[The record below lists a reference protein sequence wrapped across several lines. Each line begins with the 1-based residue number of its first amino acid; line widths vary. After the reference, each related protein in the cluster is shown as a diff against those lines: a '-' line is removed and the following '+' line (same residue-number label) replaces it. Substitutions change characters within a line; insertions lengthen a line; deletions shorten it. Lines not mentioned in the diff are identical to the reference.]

1 MANFL
6 GLIALIGV
14 FALVV
19 YLQKQ
24 GYKRARGCELGG
36 VCCGIAHKLNV
47 PENAVKIG
55 AVLAVLLTGGIAILA
70 YVFAWLIWPT
80 E

>member
-6 GLIALIGV
+6 GLLALIATFV
-14 FALVV
+14 LVV

-24 GYKRARGCELGG
+24 GYRRAHGCQLGG
-36 VCCGIAHKLNV
+36 VCCGIAHKHNL
-47 PENAVKIG
+47 PENAVRVG
-55 AVLAVLLTGGIAILA
+55 AVLAVLLTGGTAILA
-70 YVFAWLIWPT
+70 YILAWLIWPA